1 MRKGLVVALAATLAA
16 TAAQSADR
24 KAEAEQFVNALCVK
38 TDQYHLS
45 CEAEQSSF
53 IKDYQRAF
61 RGEYTPQRNTAFCLY
76 TGCGGAI
83 RKNPVQAC
91 AWRMVVLQSGHPE
104 VDLTDTQNAE
114 LACGKLSATE
124 RAAAAGRTAAIMGEI
139 AGAKGKRP

>member
-1 MRKGLVVALAATLAA
+1 MKKELVAVALAGVFAA
-16 TAAQSADR
+16 AVAQSADR
-24 KAEAEQFVNALCVK
+24 KVEAEQFVNALCVK

-76 TGCGGAI
+76 NSCGGAI

-114 LACGKLSATE
+114 LGEVNLQDLGNGADAPSAGGSSF
-124 RAAAAGRTAAIMGEI
+124 R
-139 AGAKGKRP
+139 